1 MRYETTAKKREHRSA
16 RSECRSQERQT
27 RTTDTQTR
35 SNTLTQ
41 ASLNDR
47 EANSGH
53 GLRKSNGRA
62 ESHNVDS
69 SAKRIQRISQQD
81 TLRICFC
88 ISEDTANSELRR
100 KEHSTRSEDR
110 HRGESTR
117 DTTHYFYSES
127 GLKKRFR
134 RGDKN
139 AVAPQL
145 HGAAKPSGP
154 QKATC
159 ATRLQRKSGNIEVQE
174 ANADRKSDK
183 RAQLTRK
190 HALTR

>member
-1 MRYETTAKKREHRSA
+1 M
-16 RSECRSQERQT
+16 
-27 RTTDTQTR
+27 
-35 SNTLTQ
+35 
-41 ASLNDR
+41 
-47 EANSGH
+47 EAMGFSF
-53 GLRKSNGRA
+53 ST
-62 ESHNVDS
+62 
-69 SAKRIQRISQQD
+69 QQD
-81 TLRICFC
+81 TLRISFC

-100 KEHSTRSEDR
+100 KEHSTRSEDT

-117 DTTHYFYSES
+117 DSTHYFYSES

-154 QKATC
+154 QKLHAL
-159 ATRLQRKSGNIEVQE
+159 TRLQRKSGGTAVQE

-183 RAQLTRK
+183 RTQLTR
-190 HALTR
+190 